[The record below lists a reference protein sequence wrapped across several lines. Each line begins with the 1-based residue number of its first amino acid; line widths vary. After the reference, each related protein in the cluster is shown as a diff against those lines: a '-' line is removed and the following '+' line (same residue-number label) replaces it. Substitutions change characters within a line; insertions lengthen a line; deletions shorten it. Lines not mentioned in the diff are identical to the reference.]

1 MPAPT
6 FDAMMKARATRARS
20 TLHGLRVLVVE
31 DESIVSFLLED
42 MLSELGCRVVG
53 LASNVRQAL
62 AMLAQLTPD
71 AAVLDV
77 NLRGEMAFPIAD
89 RLQSDAIP
97 FLFATGYGALGI
109 PERWRGFPVVQKPF
123 RLSELASALEA
134 AVSGRAG

>member
-1 MPAPT
+1 
-6 FDAMMKARATRARS
+6 
-20 TLHGLRVLVVE
+20 
-31 DESIVSFLLED
+31 

-62 AMLAQLTPD
+62 AMLSQVTPD